1 MKVLGIEKGSETKTK
16 EEMVKK
22 ILDFLMAPYD
32 HGKKIPEK
40 KSNLLN
46 ILQQH

>member
-40 KSNLLN
+40 KSN
-46 ILQQH
+46 ILKILHQH